1 MYQYR
6 FSPSRSNFVA
16 RRANCREFL
25 SRACDVGVPYDV
37 IAYDVSVSLEWDSQ
51 IRHRGTLPV
60 PLSRVGHCNLNPP
73 HKIAVIRNLANF
85 LSRTL
90 ENDNSGPLEP
100 MVKVVPVVIWR
111 CGCKVLS
118 KGYPMVSLDWPNSP
132 NW

>member
-1 MYQYR
+1 MYRYR
-6 FSPSRSNFVA
+6 FSPSRSNSNVA
-16 RRANCREFL
+16 CRL
-25 SRACDVGVPYDV
+25 RGYGSPRSGDLV
-37 IAYDVSVSLEWDSQ
+37 IAYDVIACDVFVSLEWDSQ

-60 PLSRVGHCNLNPP
+60 SLSRADPLEFKGS
-73 HKIAVIRNLANF
+73 HKSLVIRNLANF